1 MPPPLVAACSL
12 SGVEALALVMY
23 ALVLV
28 PSIDSDRVALGVTT
42 VAFFAAYG
50 VGLAWCAWQLSR
62 GQTWARAPVVLA
74 QLIQIL
80 VGGSLWG
87 GGTTVVSVVLVALG
101 LVVLVGV
108 FHPQS
113 LTALEAEDRSR

>member
-1 MPPPLVAACSL
+1 LPPPLLAACSL
-12 SGVEALALVMY
+12 AGVEALVLVLY
-23 ALVLV
+23 ALVLL
-28 PSIDSDRVALGVTT
+28 PSVDGDRVALGVTT
-42 VAFFAAYG
+42 VVFFAAYG

-62 GQTWARAPVVLA
+62 AQTWARAPVVLA

-87 GGTTVVSVVLVALG
+87 GGTTVVSAVLVAVG

-113 LTALEAEDRSR
+113 LSALEAQER

>member
-1 MPPPLVAACSL
+1 VA
-12 SGVEALALVMY
+12 VEALLLLLY

-28 PSIDSDRVALGVTT
+28 PSVDGGRVALGVTT
-42 VAFFAAYG
+42 VTFFAAYG
-50 VGLAWCAWQLSR
+50 VGLAWAAWQLSQ
-62 GQTWARAPVVLA
+62 GQTWARAPVVLT

-87 GGTTVVSVVLVALG
+87 GGTTAISVVLVVLA

-113 LTALEAEDRSR
+113 LAALEAEDRSR